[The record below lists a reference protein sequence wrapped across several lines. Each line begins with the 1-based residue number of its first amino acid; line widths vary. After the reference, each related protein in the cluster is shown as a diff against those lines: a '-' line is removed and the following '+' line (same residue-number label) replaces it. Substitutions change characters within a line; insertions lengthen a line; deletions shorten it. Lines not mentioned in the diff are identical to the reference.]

1 MPGPDAN
8 GDVGDARRQVDI
20 AVHELQIDG
29 DARMMLQQGVHDRQ
43 DVQAAEH
50 PRGADHQAAGRF
62 RELAISSV
70 KQIATS
76 SVGGGDNG
84 FRVLWTF
91 TRVAAKPISGPS
103 ARVEVSDANFFDRP
117 TRPVGPLVQAP
128 MAGVS
133 TPALA
138 SAVAEQGALGSIGV
152 GANDAAGAR
161 AMIEETRA
169 RTNRAFNVNLFVH
182 GGATADPVRE
192 AVWLDWLSSVFTEFE
207 AKPPTALRTIYK
219 SFADDPDMLAMLLA
233 LAPPVVSFHFGLPS
247 TGIITALHDRGIV
260 LMATATSLDEAR
272 AIEAAGIDA
281 IVAQGIEAGGHRGV
295 FDPAA
300 HDDAL
305 GTVALTRLLVLKTKL
320 PVIAAGGIMDGAGIA
335 SSLDLGAVAA
345 QLGTAFIACPESAA
359 DEAYRAALTGPGAY
373 HTSLTSLISGR
384 PARAL
389 ANRFTGLAATIGD
402 RRPPDYPIAYDAGKA
417 LHSAAKAKG
426 EHGFGAQWAGQ
437 GAPLARAMPAAKL
450 VQVLRTELQSC
461 RDAV

>member
-1 MPGPDAN
+1 MPTS
-8 GDVGDARRQVDI
+8 
-20 AVHELQIDG
+20 LIDRLG
-29 DARMMLQQGVHDRQ
+29 L
-43 DVQAAEH
+43 
-50 PRGADHQAAGRF
+50 
-62 RELAISSV
+62 SV
-70 KQIATS
+70 
-76 SVGGGDNG
+76 
-84 FRVLWTF
+84 
-91 TRVAAKPISGPS
+91 
-103 ARVEVSDANFFDRP
+103 
-117 TRPVGPLVQAP
+117 PLVQAP

-133 TPALA
+133 TPILA
-138 SAVAEQGALGSIGV
+138 AAVAEQGALGSIAV
-152 GANDAAGAR
+152 GATDAAGAR

-182 GGATADPVRE
+182 ARAAADP
-192 AVWLDWLSSVFTEFE
+192 AKDAAWLDWLAPVFTEFQ

-219 SFADDPDMLAMLLA
+219 SFADDPDMLATLLE
-233 LAPPVVSFHFGLPS
+233 LAPPVVSFHFGVPS
-247 TGIITALHDRGIV
+247 TEIITALRGRGIV

-295 FDPAA
+295 FDPVAP
-300 HDDAL
+300 DDSL
-305 GTVALTRLLVLKTKL
+305 GTAALTRLLVLKTKL

-335 SSLDLGAVAA
+335 SALDLGAVAA

-359 DEAYRAALTGPGAY
+359 DEAYRAALMGPGAY

-389 ANRFTGLAATIGD
+389 ANRFTRLAAAIGD

-417 LHSAAKAKG
+417 LHAAAKAKG

-450 VQVLRTELQSC
+450 VEVLQTELLSC